1 MKCIKRKLKMST
13 MEIAF
18 VCNYC
23 FRLAH
28 AWMQRFVLMLFGIVQ
43 LNPDKVLYNIL
54 VPETDVRGSK

>member
-1 MKCIKRKLKMST
+1 MST

-43 LNPDKVLYNIL
+43 LNPDKVLYNIYWFQRL
-54 VPETDVRGSK
+54 M